1 VDCAKQA
8 LNGHTTGFVVKTT

>member
-8 LNGHTTGFVVKTT
+8 LNGHTTGFVVKTM